1 MRPNDLPTR
10 VRGAASAVALL
21 VALALGGGACASGR
35 GGGAPA
41 GPAHL
46 EANKALVRRFYAA
59 LSAGDYAAADS
70 LVAPGY
76 RHYVVGDTGFRAIDW
91 AAFKAGN
98 AGARQAFPDWTLT
111 PELLVAEGEYVVA
124 LVAGRGTHRGDF
136 VGIPATGRTTRLP
149 IALVHQL
156 RDGRL
161 VADWEVANT
170 EPAFRALRAGAPAA
184 PRD

>member
-1 MRPNDLPTR
+1 MRLNGYPAR
-10 VRGAASAVALL
+10 AWGAVPRAALIA
-21 VALALGGGACASGR
+21 ALALVVGACASGR
-35 GGGAPA
+35 GADASAGGTR
-41 GPAHL
+41 L

-59 LSAGDYAAADS
+59 LSAGDFAAADS

-76 RHYVVGDTGFRAIDW
+76 RHHVVSDTGFRAVDW

-98 AGARQAFPDWTLT
+98 AGARQAFPDWALT

-124 LVAGRGTHRGDF
+124 LVAGRGTHRGSF
-136 VGIPATGRTTRLP
+136 AGIPATGRTTRLP
-149 IALVHQL
+149 LALVHQVRGGL
-156 RDGRL
+156 L

-170 EPAFRALRAGAPAA
+170 EPALRALRAGAPSA